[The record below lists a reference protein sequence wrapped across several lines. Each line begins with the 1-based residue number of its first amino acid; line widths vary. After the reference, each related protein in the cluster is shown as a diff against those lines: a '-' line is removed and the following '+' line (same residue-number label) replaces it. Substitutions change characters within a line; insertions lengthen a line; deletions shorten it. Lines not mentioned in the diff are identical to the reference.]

1 MPLAPEYQAMLDQLA
16 TQPGPAL
23 SDLPASAG
31 REMYRMMRPLVP
43 DAPIGRIEDRQVPVR
58 AGKIAVRI
66 YTPTGT
72 GPRPIFV
79 NYHGG
84 GWVIGDLDTSDAAC
98 RDLANG
104 IGCIVVSVDYRM
116 APEHLFPT
124 AVDDSYDA
132 LCWVAANTKSLG
144 GDGRLLVGGESAG
157 GNLAAVMCLK
167 SRDEA
172 GPVITAQ
179 VLLYPVVD
187 ADLTRDSY
195 RRNGEGYLLTTT
207 TMRWFWDT
215 YCPYDKRT
223 HAFASPLRALN
234 HRGLPPAV
242 IATAEFDPLCDEGA
256 AYAGV
261 LAASGVGVTFTCYAG
276 MIHDFF
282 ATAGMF
288 ASSRAAA
295 NDVYSAVKRLI

>member
-1 MPLAPEYQAMLDQLA
+1 MQPDPPQLA
-16 TQPGPAL
+16 CVRL
-23 SDLPASAG
+23 
-31 REMYRMMRPLVP
+31 
-43 DAPIGRIEDRQVPVR
+43 IGRVARGLAKQTE
-58 AGKIAVRI
+58 AV
-66 YTPTGT
+66 
-72 GPRPIFV
+72 
-79 NYHGG
+79 
-84 GWVIGDLDTSDAAC
+84 
-98 RDLANG
+98 
-104 IGCIVVSVDYRM
+104 VVSVDYRM
-116 APEHLFPT
+116 APEHLFPA

-132 LCWVAANTKSLG
+132 LCWVDAHTKSLG

-167 SRDEA
+167 ARDEN
-172 GPVITAQ
+172 GPAITAQ

-195 RRNGEGYLLTTT
+195 RRNGEGYLLSTD

-223 HAFASPLRALN
+223 HAHASPMRALS
-234 HRGLPPAV
+234 HRDLPPAV

-282 ATAGMF
+282 STAGMF
-288 ASSRAAA
+288 ASSRGAA
-295 NDVYSAVKRLI
+295 NDVYAAVKRLI

>member
-16 TQPGPAL
+16 AQPGPAI

-31 REMYRMMRPLVP
+31 RELYRMMRPLLP
-43 DAPIGRIEDRQVPVR
+43 DAPIGRSEDRQIPGR
-58 AGKIAVRI
+58 SGKIAIRI
-66 YTPTGT
+66 YTPAGT
-72 GPRPIFV
+72 GPKPVFV

-104 IGCIVVSVDYRM
+104 IDCIVVSVDYRM
-116 APEHLFPT
+116 APEHLFPA

-132 LCWVAANTKSLG
+132 LCWVATHSKSLG

-167 SRDEA
+167 ARDEN
-172 GPVITAQ
+172 GPAITAQ

-195 RRNGEGYLLTTT
+195 RRNGEGYLLSTA

-223 HAFASPLRALN
+223 HAYASPLRALS
-234 HRGLPPAV
+234 HRNLPPAV
-242 IATAEFDPLCDEGA
+242 IATAQYDPLCDEGA

-261 LAASGVGVTFTCYAG
+261 LAASGVGVTFACCAG

-282 ATAGMF
+282 STAGMF
-288 ASSRAAA
+288 ASSRSAA
-295 NDVYSAVKRLI
+295 NDVYAAVKRLI

>member
-1 MPLAPEYQAMLDQLA
+1 MPLAPEYQVMLDQLA
-16 TQPGPAL
+16 AQPGPAL

-43 DAPIGRIEDRQVPVR
+43 DAPIGRIEDRQIPVR
-58 AGKIAVRI
+58 GGQIGIRI
-66 YTPTGT
+66 YTPAGT
-72 GPRPIFV
+72 GPRPVFV

-132 LCWVAANTKSLG
+132 LCWVAANAGSIG

-167 SRDEA
+167 SRDEG

-195 RRNGEGYLLTTT
+195 RRNGEGYLLSTT

-215 YCPYDKRT
+215 YCPYDQRT
-223 HAFASPLRALN
+223 HAFASPLRALS

-295 NDVYSAVKRLI
+295 NDVYAAVKRLI

>member
-16 TQPGPAL
+16 AQPGPAI
-23 SDLPASAG
+23 SDLPASAA

-43 DAPIGRIEDRQVPVR
+43 DAPIARTEDRRIP
-58 AGKIAVRI
+58 GGHGEIAIRI
-66 YTPTGT
+66 YTPATA
-72 GPRPIFV
+72 GPLPILV

-98 RDLANG
+98 RDMANG

-116 APEHLFPT
+116 APEHLFPA

-132 LCWVAANTKSLG
+132 LCWIAANAHELG
-144 GDGRLLVGGESAG
+144 GDGRVLVGGESAG

-167 SRDEA
+167 SRDDN
-172 GPVITAQ
+172 GPAITAQ
-179 VLLYPVVD
+179 ILLYPVVD

-195 RRNGEGYLLTTT
+195 RRNGEGYLLSTT

-215 YCPYDKRT
+215 YCPPDKRT
-223 HAFASPLRALN
+223 HPYASPLRAIS
-234 HRGLPPAV
+234 HTGLPPAV

-256 AYAGV
+256 AYAGT
-261 LAASGVGVTFTCYAG
+261 LAAAGVGVTFTRYPG
-276 MIHDFF
+276 MIHDFL
-282 ATAGMF
+282 ATAGVF
-288 ASSRAAA
+288 VSSRAVAA
-295 NDVYSAVKRLI
+295 DIYAAVKRLL